1 MDKEFN
7 STVENKVVIV
17 FYSFTGQTRRF
28 VEKVKAV
35 STVEC
40 IELKDDLKVDSR
52 FILLTSTIGFGQ
64 VPEPVATFLENNH
77 KNMVAVMSN
86 GNKNW
91 GQNFAKAGDIISEHY
106 KVPLIARYE
115 LAGTNEDVQTLIEY
129 MRYAYGE

>member
-1 MDKEFN
+1 MDKGFD
-7 STVENKVVIV
+7 STTKDKVVIV

-28 VEKVKAV
+28 IEKVKAV

-40 IELKDDLKVDSR
+40 IELKEDLKVNSR

-64 VPEPVATFLENNH
+64 VPDSVAKFLENNH
-77 KNMVAVMSN
+77 ENMEAVMSN

-91 GQNFAKAGDIISEHY
+91 GENFAKAGDIISEHY